1 VSEAAVTAIRAGGVV
16 VLPTDTVYGLV
27 ADAFHVG
34 ARDALYALKG
44 RDVRQ
49 PSALVATSVDALLE
63 CLPELDARSARIVR
77 AVLPGPLT
85 LLLPNPARRFAW
97 LCGDDLA
104 TIGVRVPVLAG
115 PGKDVLDRV
124 GAVVATSANLPGGEE
139 PRRLDDV
146 PAVLRAA
153 AAAVVDGGELPG
165 VASTVL
171 DVCRP
176 EPRVV
181 RAGAGDIAAVLEIVA
196 ALAVELPPK
205 RAG

>member
-1 VSEAAVTAIRAGGVV
+1 VSEAAVAAIRAGRVV

-27 ADAFHVG
+27 ADAFRVEG
-34 ARDALYALKG
+34 RDALYALKG

-49 PSALVATSVDALLE
+49 PSALVAASVDVLME
-63 CLPELDARSARIVR
+63 CVPELDERSARIVR
-77 AVLPGPLT
+77 ALLPGPFT
-85 LLLPNPARRFAW
+85 LLLPNPAGRFAW
-97 LCGDDLA
+97 LCGDDPS
-104 TIGVRVPVLAG
+104 TIGVRVPALAG
-115 PGKDVLDRV
+115 TGKDVLDRV

-139 PRRLDDV
+139 PRRLVDV

-171 DVCRP
+171 DVRRP

-181 RAGAGDIAAVLEIVA
+181 RAGAGDVAAALEIIA
-196 ALAVELPPK
+196 ALAVVPPT
-205 RAG
+205 RPG